1 MTLLPFR
8 PFGEFRPFRRERKTC
23 PAPCR
28 KRLGTG
34 IFLLALLFVL
44 SLSTTAGAAEF
55 SFTKGLFVKEVKGFG
70 MYTEEETSRFEKGS
84 KVTIYLEVDGFQLV
98 KQEKDYKLN
107 LSLDL
112 HVKDDKG
119 NTGIEQAG
127 VVTADLLVKSLIHD
141 FFFTVNIDLAE
152 LPPGKYTL
160 SFIATDNTNGKK
172 TSYDMDIEIYPSDTA
187 KPSGDGSKE
196 AVSPDVPK
204 N

>member
-1 MTLLPFR
+1 MTLLPFCSLAACL
-8 PFGEFRPFRRERKTC
+8 PPRRERKNC

-28 KRLGTG
+28 ERLRTG

-44 SLSTTAGAAEF
+44 SLSNTAGAQEF

-84 KVTIYLEVDGFQLV
+84 KVTIYLEIDGFQLV
-98 KQEKDYKLN
+98 QQEKDYKLSM
-107 LSLDL
+107 SLDL

-160 SFIATDNTNGKK
+160 SFIAMDNTNGKK
-172 TSYDMDIEIYPSDTA
+172 TSHDMDIEIYTSDTA

-196 AVSPDVPK
+196 TVSQDLPK
-204 N
+204 K

>member
-8 PFGEFRPFRRERKTC
+8 PFGGFTPFRRERKTC

-28 KRLGTG
+28 ERLGTG
-34 IFLLALLFVL
+34 IFLLALLFLL
-44 SLSTTAGAAEF
+44 SLSAAAGAEEF

-84 KVTIYLEVDGFQLV
+84 KVTIYLEVDGFQLI
-98 KQEKDYKLN
+98 KQENDYKLSM
-107 LSLDL
+107 SLDL

-172 TSYDMDIEIYPSDTA
+172 TSQDMDIEIYPSETA
-187 KPSGDGSKE
+187 KSSGDGSKE
-196 AVSPDVPK
+196 IVSPDVPK

>member
-8 PFGEFRPFRRERKTC
+8 SFGAYLFSRRERNNC

-28 KRLGTG
+28 ERLRTG
-34 IFLLALLFVL
+34 IFLFALLFVL
-44 SLSTTAGAAEF
+44 SLSTTAVAEEF
-55 SFTKGLFVKEVKGFG
+55 SFSKGLFVKEVKGFG

-84 KVTIYLEVDGFQLV
+84 KVTVYLEVDGFQLV
-98 KQEKDYKLN
+98 KQENDYKLN

-119 NTGIEQAG
+119 NTGIEQEG

-160 SFIATDNTNGKK
+160 SFIAMDHTSEKK
-172 TSYDMDIEIYPSDTA
+172 TSQDMDIEIYTSDTA
-187 KPSGDGSKE
+187 KPSGDEIKE
-196 AVSPDVPK
+196 TVSPDVPK
-204 N
+204 K